1 MVWLLGG
8 GVGGLVGEVVGA
20 DGEAELG
27 VVGQAAHVVAV
38 DEAHGGDVAL
48 G

>member
-1 MVWLLGG
+1 MR
-8 GVGGLVGEVVGA
+8 EVVGA

-38 DEAHGGDVAL
+38 DESHGGDVAL